1 VAGIVGYNAALLVM
15 AIRNAAMAVG
25 MKAVAL
31 ATALTGKSMKALNA
45 TMKLN
50 PFGAILGV
58 ITMVATAFS
67 MWGDSASDAGK
78 KASESAKAAEQKF
91 KDLNDAAI
99 KAWKDGKK
107 AVADIQK
114 ELDRGTKEKAL
125 AAEGRTA
132 LEVELAMEKAKGSEI
147 GKQLK
152 MQEIRLANR
161 RKEVIEQ
168 IKFGKGQ
175 LAVNKAK
182 QAEVEAH
189 IKREQLL
196 LDQRNVLKEIA
207 DLEEKATK
215 EVKDRLNSTK
225 EAQDI
230 LQDTLKAHQLTQ
242 TEMGKALLIGETIRR
257 LDKERDVILDNI
269 RANRRGE
276 VDNQKKLRDLSA
288 EILKNEKAL
297 EQILK
302 NKRDKLLGQ
311 EIKIHQDA
319 IKELNVKLGIQEKIR
334 DAAKGAAE
342 EAERELAAQRKIA
355 QEGAKELKGLE
366 QQFGGGRFDMRG
378 QRIGVGEFKLSSAKL
393 RQQFRELQAQGQ
405 LPEGVKNLR
414 DFQKQVEDQIRQA
427 QQKARGAGGK
437 ANALQAQA
445 QAERAKEKA
454 AADAIADIN
463 DKINKAKTAILA
475 AENKLLDREKK
486 TLAEITTERLKLEAA
501 LAQVRQK
508 MPGAIPVK
516 EGDVKV
522 GQVLAA
528 AFGQAQQAVKAME
541 TFTTTTG
548 LTYEGSE
555 TDMDETVEE
564 LETANVTLGDIRHSL
579 EGFFVNQ

>member
-1 VAGIVGYNAALLVM
+1 VTRKGRKILED
-15 AIRNAAMAVG
+15 IR
-25 MKAVAL
+25 
-31 ATALTGKSMKALNA
+31 
-45 TMKLN
+45 
-50 PFGAILGV
+50 
-58 ITMVATAFS
+58 
-67 MWGDSASDAGK
+67 
-78 KASESAKAAEQKF
+78 
-91 KDLNDAAI
+91 
-99 KAWKDGKK
+99 
-107 AVADIQK
+107 
-114 ELDRGTKEKAL
+114 
-125 AAEGRTA
+125 
-132 LEVELAMEKAKGSEI
+132 KG
-147 GKQLK
+147 
-152 MQEIRLANR
+152 NR
-161 RKEVIEQ
+161 
-168 IKFGKGQ
+168 
-175 LAVNKAK
+175 
-182 QAEVEAH
+182 
-189 IKREQLL
+189 
-196 LDQRNVLKEIA
+196 
-207 DLEEKATK
+207 
-215 EVKDRLNSTK
+215 S
-225 EAQDI
+225 
-230 LQDTLKAHQLTQ
+230 
-242 TEMGKALLIGETIRR
+242 
-257 LDKERDVILDNI
+257 
-269 RANRRGE
+269 GE
-276 VDNQKKLRDLSA
+276 VDKRQGVGRDLSA
-288 EILKNEKAL
+288 KEKLKNLKRPF
-297 EQILK
+297 EQIAEK
-302 NKRDKLLGQ
+302 QGSQTSYWNE

-319 IKELNVKLGIQEKIR
+319 IKELNVKLRVQEKIR